1 MAPSQQAQDLN
12 QSPQSPRIPAK
23 LPKLRNPHLP
33 ELYAKQ
39 AQFQA
44 ELELIGDEASRLEL
58 AKAWYAARMAAER
71 AEQNEREEK
80 EEEQK
85 VAREE
90 DGGNGS
96 NDMKRASLGLRGS
109 VEGDAGQRIEVDMLH
124 IRCTQ

>member
-1 MAPSQQAQDLN
+1 MAPSQHTQDLD
-12 QSPQSPRIPAK
+12 QAPQSPKIPAR

-44 ELELIGDEASRLEL
+44 ELALIGDEASRLEL

-71 AEQNEREEK
+71 VEQNERVMRK
-80 EEEQK
+80 LEEEK

-90 DGGNGS
+90 EDEGNGS
-96 NDMKRASLGLRGS
+96 DDM
-109 VEGDAGQRIEVDMLH
+109 
-124 IRCTQ
+124 

>member
-12 QSPQSPRIPAK
+12 QSPQSPKIPAK

-71 AEQNEREEK
+71 AEQVERVMREE
-80 EEEQK
+80 EEEEER
-85 VAREE
+85 VAGE
-90 DGGNGS
+90 DN
-96 NDMKRASLGLRGS
+96 
-109 VEGDAGQRIEVDMLH
+109 
-124 IRCTQ
+124 